1 MYHNFPKFSDIKRFY
16 HRVMQPEDAA
26 ELHCMLIIMNI
37 RMLILSRNGEN
48 FVQKMF
54 RISYQTFGLTVS
66 FWYVHGL
73 LL

>member
-1 MYHNFPKFSDIKRFY
+1 
-16 HRVMQPEDAA
+16 MQPEDAA